1 MKILRLTR
9 HPMVPEQKTELARI
23 FGDTEIVEVD
33 ERVPDVERVKQL
45 VADHGADV
53 LDAILPLKLIAD
65 LTHPKSGFS
74 TPVIRAV
81 TRREELA
88 GAEPLFHFSHYEKYI
103 RVEIVVER
111 L

>member
-1 MKILRLTR
+1 
-9 HPMVPEQKTELARI
+9 MVPEQRTELTRI
-23 FGDTEIVEVD
+23 FGDMEIVEVD

-45 VADHGADV
+45 VMEHNADV

-81 TRREELA
+81 TRREERA
-88 GAEPLFHFSHYEKYI
+88 GQEPLFHFSHYEKYV
-103 RVEIVVER
+103 RVEVVVEK